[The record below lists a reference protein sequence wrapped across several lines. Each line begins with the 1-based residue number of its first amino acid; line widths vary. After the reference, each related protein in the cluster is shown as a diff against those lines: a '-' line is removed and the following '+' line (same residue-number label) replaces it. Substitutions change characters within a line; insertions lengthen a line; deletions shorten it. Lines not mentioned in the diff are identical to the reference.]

1 MTYFYSIS
9 NPNAYIPNTEAQRNY
24 LARKTAKT
32 DEVYKAL
39 RLNEDL
45 RKLTGNLDLK
55 EENQAYKKFI
65 EINNLTDKYIPNCDI
80 KFNDKEIRR
89 KEINKKIY
97 ELSRYYNEK

>member
-1 MTYFYSIS
+1 MT
-9 NPNAYIPNTEAQRNY
+9 NNDYIKYQAKINHNY
-24 LARKTAKT
+24 RSAAKT
-32 DEVYKAL
+32 ENLYKAL
-39 RLNEDL
+39 RINEDL